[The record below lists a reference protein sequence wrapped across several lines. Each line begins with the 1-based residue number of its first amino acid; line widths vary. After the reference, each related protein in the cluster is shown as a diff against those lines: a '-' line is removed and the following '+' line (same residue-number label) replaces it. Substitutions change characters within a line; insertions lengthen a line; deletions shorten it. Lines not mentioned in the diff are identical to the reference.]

1 MWPVVGHEWAVALL
15 RRSVVEGREGHA
27 YLITGSPQIGKTTLA
42 RAFAQALNCTDPQ
55 VTERPCGVCRAC
67 RLVSDGTHPDVQ
79 IIEAEGTYLKID
91 QIRTLQ
97 RQVALSPVES
107 RRKVYILREMEHAT
121 TEAANA
127 LLKTLEEPPA
137 HAVLILTAG
146 EAERLLPT
154 IVSRCQPI
162 PLRPLGR
169 QAVARA
175 LVERWQ
181 VSPEQAALLAG
192 LSGGR
197 LGWAVQASQNSH
209 VLEQRSQ
216 RLAEMQT
223 VIEQG
228 RAERFAYAEKLSRD
242 PVALRKV
249 MNLWLTWWRDLLLLV
264 HGSTATLTHQDRK
277 EDLEHLA
284 EKLQPEQARQAVE
297 AIRAAIRGLDSHANS
312 RLTAEVLMLNLPTL

>member
-1 MWPVVGHEWAVALL
+1 
-15 RRSVVEGREGHA
+15 
-27 YLITGSPQIGKTTLA
+27 
-42 RAFAQALNCTDPQ
+42 
-55 VTERPCGVCRAC
+55 
-67 RLVSDGTHPDVQ
+67 
-79 IIEAEGTYLKID
+79 
-91 QIRTLQ
+91 
-97 RQVALSPVES
+97 
-107 RRKVYILREMEHAT
+107 
-121 TEAANA
+121 
-127 LLKTLEEPPA
+127 LKTLEEPPA

-162 PLRPLGR
+162 LLRPLGR

-181 VSPEQAALLAG
+181 VSPEQATLLAG

-209 VLEQRSQ
+209 VLEQRSR
-216 RLAEMQT
+216 RLKEMQALMG
-223 VIEQG
+223 QG

-242 PVALRKV
+242 PVTLREV

-264 HGSTATLTHQDRK
+264 HGSTVTLTHQDRN

-284 EKLQPEQARQAVE
+284 ENLQPEQARQAVE